1 VSPPGPGAGERGL
14 HTGVQLGPYEVLG
27 PLGSGGMGEVYRARD
42 SRLGREVALKV
53 LPAGSSDPD
62 RLKRFEQESRAASA
76 LNHPNLVAVFDT
88 GVHEGGPYIV
98 FERLQG
104 ETLRV
109 RLGPGPLPA
118 RKAVECAV
126 QIADGL
132 AAAHQA
138 GIVHRDLKPEN
149 VFVTDDGRIKI
160 LDFGLAKLR
169 PSRRES
175 GLINDG
181 ATASEITDAGTV
193 LGTVGYMSPE
203 QVEGKPTDHRSDI
216 FSLGSVF
223 YEMLS
228 GRRAFRGDSN
238 VETMRAILKED
249 PPALGA
255 VGENVPL
262 GLDRIVRRCLEKRPE
277 ERFQSARDIAFA
289 LEALSAASS
298 PERPVFA
305 TGRPLL
311 AWAAAALAGLAL
323 VVVGVGWKAWTGTRD
338 SPTTPHPTMRL
349 NINLPAAAGFT
360 SWVDFSPLGALAL
373 SPDGRHI
380 VYLSE
385 SGGRRQLFLRE
396 LDRLEPTPIAGTEG
410 AYNPFFSPDGE
421 WLGFAA
427 DGKLKKV
434 PLRGGVPTILCDAPN
449 VRGASW
455 GPGGTILFGVLTGGL
470 LRITAGGGT
479 PQVVTTLDA
488 SRGEVRHAWPQILP
502 NGKAALFSIRTARNF
517 RIDEARIA
525 VVSLETGKWTD
536 VLRGGL
542 YPRYVSSGQLLY
554 WRPSSLFAVPFAL
567 DRLATEGEPVP
578 VLEGVAGHDG
588 VGVAWAEV
596 GSGGSLVY
604 LAGEKDPVV
613 NGTLVWVDRHGKA
626 EPVTHEQKPYGEL
639 ALSPDGRRLAVTIDE
654 PPDTRDLW
662 VLDLR
667 SETWTRLTSGEATN
681 RPIWS
686 PQGDQIVFASD
697 RNGYF
702 SPFRVRAD
710 GTGGME
716 AVIQCKVSPCW
727 PNSLSPDGKTLAYE
741 TLTPETKW
749 DVWALPLDGERSA
762 RLLVSTRA
770 SEWGSRVSPDGRWIA
785 YLSDE
790 TDHYDI
796 FVRSFPKGDQR
807 WQIARDADDVWPVWS
822 ASSREIF
829 YLSGEQVSGGDRMM
843 AVSVGNAPSFTAGAP
858 KALFAWRFGE
868 SFAVSPDAQRFLT
881 IERPAKPPAPPQLV
895 VIPDFLD
902 ELNARLRPG
911 R

>member
-1 VSPPGPGAGERGL
+1 MSPLGPGAGERGL
-14 HTGVQLGPYEVLG
+14 QPGVHLGPYEVLG

-42 SRLGREVALKV
+42 LRLGREVALKI
-53 LPAGSSDPD
+53 LPAESSADPD
-62 RLKRFEQESRAASA
+62 RLRRFEQESRAASA

-109 RLGPGPLPA
+109 RLGPGPLPT
-118 RKAVECAV
+118 RKAVEYVV

-132 AAAHQA
+132 AAAHHA

-169 PSRRES
+169 PSRPKA
-175 GLINDG
+175 GLVTGG

-203 QVEGKPTDHRSDI
+203 QVEGNPADHRSDI

-228 GRRAFRGDSN
+228 GRRAFRGDSS
-238 VETMRAILKED
+238 VETMHAILKED
-249 PPALGA
+249 PAALSSAGA
-255 VGENVPL
+255 NVPPA
-262 GLDRIVRRCLEKRPE
+262 LDRIVRRCLEKRPD

-289 LEALSAASS
+289 LEALSASSS
-298 PERPVFA
+298 PVRPA
-305 TGRPLL
+305 LPPGRPPP
-311 AWAAAALAGLAL
+311 AWAAAALAGLAIA
-323 VVVGVGWKAWTGTRD
+323 VVGLGWKAWTRSRD
-338 SPTTPHPTMRL
+338 VVPAPHPTMRL

-373 SPDGRHI
+373 SPDGRRI

-385 SGGRRQLFLRE
+385 SGGHRQLFLRE
-396 LDRLEPTPIAGTEG
+396 LDWLEPKPIAGTEG
-410 AYNPFFSPDGE
+410 GYNPFFSPDGE

-434 PLRGGVPTILCDAPN
+434 PIRGGAPTVLCDAPN

-455 GPGGTILFGVLTGGL
+455 GPGGTILFGLLTGGL
-470 LRITAGGGT
+470 SRITAGGGT

-488 SRGEVRHAWPQILP
+488 RRGEVRHGWPQILP

-525 VVSLETGKWTD
+525 VLSLETGKWTD
-536 VLRGGL
+536 LFTGGL
-542 YPRYVSSGQLLY
+542 YPRYVSSGHLLY

-567 DRLATEGEPVP
+567 DRLATAGEPVP
-578 VLEGVAGHDG
+578 VLEGVAGSDG

-596 GSGGSLVY
+596 GGSGSLVY
-604 LAGEKDPVV
+604 LAGETDPVV
-613 NGTLVWVDRHGKA
+613 NGTLVWVDRKGKV
-626 EPVTHEQKPYGEL
+626 EPISHEEKPYGEV
-639 ALSPDGRRLAVTIDE
+639 ALSSDGRRLAVTIDE

-662 VLDLR
+662 VLDLK
-667 SETWTRLTSGEATN
+667 SETWTQLTSGQATN
-681 RPIWS
+681 RPMWS
-686 PQGDQIVFASD
+686 PQGDHIVFASD

-710 GTGGME
+710 GMGGME
-716 AVIQCKVSPCW
+716 SLIQCTAALCW
-727 PNSLSPDGKTLAYE
+727 PNSLSPDGKTLAFE
-741 TLTPETKW
+741 TLTPGTKW
-749 DVWALPLDGERSA
+749 DVWMLPLDGERSA

-770 SEWGSRVSPDGRWIA
+770 SEWGSRISPDGRWIA
-785 YLSDE
+785 YMSDE
-790 TDHYDI
+790 AGRYDI
-796 FVRSFPKGDQR
+796 FVRSFPKSDQR
-807 WQIARDADDVWPVWS
+807 WQISRSADDVWPVWS
-822 ASSREIF
+822 ASGREIF
-829 YLSGEQVSGGDRMM
+829 YLSGDQMM
-843 AVSVGNAPSFTAGAP
+843 AVSVRTGQSFTAGTP
-858 KALFAWRFGE
+858 KALFAWRFGAT
-868 SFAVSPDAQRFLT
+868 FAASPDAQRFVG
-881 IERPAKPPAPPQLV
+881 IERPRKLPVPPQLV
-895 VIPDFLD
+895 VVPDFLD
-902 ELNARLRPG
+902 ELRARLHPAR
-911 R
+911 